1 MMKRSEAV
9 KPYGDANMGKKEEVA
24 LMFDNISHNYDFLN
38 HLLSLGI
45 DKRWRKK
52 AVALLKKDNPQ
63 KILDVAT
70 GTGDFAI
77 ESLSLKPEKII
88 GIDISN
94 KMLAVGRKKIEKKGW
109 QDTIELLHGDSE
121 NLSFEDES
129 FNAITVGFG
138 VRNFENLDKGL
149 SEMHR
154 ALKYKGKLI
163 VLEFSKPSQFPI
175 KQIYNFYFAK
185 ILPKIGSTISKD
197 SRAYTYLHES
207 VVAFPEGDAFLDKMT
222 KVGFREVSQIK
233 LMNGVASIY
242 IGEK

>member
-1 MMKRSEAV
+1 MKKSEEV
-9 KPYGDANMGKKEEVA
+9 KPYGDARMGKKEEVA

-38 HLLSLGI
+38 HLLSFGI

-63 KILDVAT
+63 HILDVAT

-77 ESLSLKPEKII
+77 ESLSLNPKKII

-94 KMLAVGRKKIEKKGW
+94 KMLDVGRVKMKKNGW
-109 QDTIELLHGDSE
+109 QHIIELLSGDSE
-121 NLSFEDES
+121 NLSFEKET

-149 SEMHR
+149 SEMYR
-154 ALKYKGKLI
+154 VLKGKGKLV

-175 KQIYNFYFAK
+175 KQVYDVYFAK
-185 ILPKIGSTISKD
+185 ILPKIGSVISKD
-197 SRAYTYLHES
+197 KRAYTYLHES
-207 VVAFPEGDAFLDKMT
+207 VVAFPEGSSFLQRMT
-222 KVGFREVSQIK
+222 QAGFKNVSQTK
-233 LMNGVASIY
+233 LMAGIASIY